1 MRGSMPKRPRRVKH
15 DFSFVFKVG
24 KGFRNRPFSAII
36 ARMTT
41 LVAHNRYRVRGGE
54 DSVFESECRMLEE
67 AGHRVIKYEKSNDSI
82 SVDRFERSNVAS
94 SQGCPEPANLRTC
107 EPANACGA
115 AGKLALALRT
125 IWNPRT
131 VREVRELIRR
141 ERPDVVHCHNTFP
154 LISPSI
160 YHAAAREGV
169 PVVQTLHNYRLACLN
184 GYLFRD
190 GRVCE
195 RCLGRSPLR
204 GVCRRC
210 YRGSLS
216 QSLTLA
222 AMLLVH
228 RLLGTWRRKVTRYV
242 ALTDFA
248 RDKFIAAGLPA
259 RKISVKPN
267 AFVASDKG
275 VGLPATVE
283 RPGASAPDRQRRVV
297 YVGRL
302 SPEKGVDVLLRA
314 WALLLQLP
322 PSERGV
328 ARSAGGSTPCAADPA
343 PSAAL
348 PRTEYS
354 PSLASLDSPLSEG
367 ADQNARPSQA
377 PGGPG
382 AAEPRLGPA
391 PTCAIIGDGPERA
404 ALEGLAG
411 SLGIS
416 SSVSFLGAI
425 PREAAL
431 RELSAADLLVFPSLW
446 YEQFAITPLEAMAL
460 GVPVLVSDVA
470 RSGTIIEDGV
480 TGRLFSSGDPA
491 ALAAALRDLL
501 SAPDALRR
509 MGAAAR
515 AAFES
520 SACRPDRNLARLLSV
535 YASARSAHDA

>member
-1 MRGSMPKRPRRVKH
+1 MPERDPAAPVPPRPSCV
-15 DFSFVFKVG
+15 
-24 KGFRNRPFSAII
+24 
-36 ARMTT
+36 
-41 LVAHNRYRVRGGE
+41 LVVHNRYRIRGGE
-54 DSVFESECRMLEE
+54 DSVFEAECRLLEE
-67 AGHRVIKYEKSNDSI
+67 AGIRVIRYERTNDDI
-82 SVDRFERSNVAS
+82 PDGGGPFA
-94 SQGCPEPANLRTC
+94 
-107 EPANACGA
+107 
-115 AGKLALALRT
+115 KLGLALRT
-125 IWNPRT
+125 LWNPRT
-131 VREVRELIRR
+131 YREVREILRH
-141 ERPDVVHCHNTFP
+141 ERPDAMHCHNTFP
-154 LISPSI
+154 QVSPSV
-160 YHAAAREGV
+160 YYAAAREGV
-169 PVVQTLHNYRLACLN
+169 PVVQTLHNYRLACLD

-195 RCLGRSPLR
+195 RCLGRAPLP

-216 QSLTLA
+216 ASATLA
-222 AMLLVH
+222 AMLLFH
-228 RLLGTWRRKVTRYV
+228 RLLGTWRRKVTRYI

-248 RDKFIAAGLPA
+248 REKFVQAGLPA
-259 RKISVKPN
+259 GKISVKPN
-267 AFVASDKG
+267 AFVASDEG
-275 VGLPATVE
+275 VGLRATVE
-283 RPGASAPDRQRRVV
+283 RSGASAPDRQQRVV

-302 SPEKGVDVLLRA
+302 SSEKGVDVLLRA

-382 AAEPRLGPA
+382 ATDHSSLVTRHSSLV
-391 PTCAIIGDGPERA
+391 IIGDGPERA
-404 ALEGLAG
+404 ALEGLAAE
-411 SLGIS
+411 LGIA
-416 SSVSFLGAI
+416 SSVRFLGAL

-431 RELSAADLLVFPSLW
+431 RELAASDLLVFPSLW

-470 RSGTIIEDGV
+470 RSGTVIENGV
-480 TGRLFSSGDPA
+480 SGRLFPSGDPT
-491 ALAAALRDLL
+491 ALAASLRDLL
-501 SAPDALRR
+501 SDPAALRR
-509 MGAAAR
+509 MGDAAR
-515 AAFES
+515 AAFEAS
-520 SACRPDRNLARLLSV
+520 DCRPDRNLARLLSV